1 MGAQL
6 SQMFPS
12 HPPPLTGNNIPSQ
25 EHRVFLVTGGY
36 GGIGYHISRILY
48 HAGGTVF
55 IAGRNEDKALAA
67 IEKIKASP
75 KPDNPAL
82 QHINAGKLVFLYLDL
97 SDLSTIKPAAEQF
110 LAQQSKL
117 DVLFHNAGVSLP
129 PAGSTSAQGYELT
142 VATNCLGPW
151 LLNHF
156 LTPALLAAAAAAK
169 NDDEVESKG
178 HTRVIWTASQ
188 VVDFSAPKGGIN
200 MSDLDSPPRD
210 QSKNYTNSKTGNFL
224 LAGEFHRRV
233 GGDNGI
239 LSITV
244 NPGGLKTEILRHTS
258 WLFRLCVSPLLHESV
273 MGATTVLW
281 AGLSADLDVAGD
293 GGTGWVVP
301 WGRRHDGLRD
311 DLVACTKDVEDGGS
325 GSGKARMFW
334 EWCEG
339 RCKEFI

>member
-6 SQMFPS
+6 SQMFPPT
-12 HPPPLTGNNIPSQ
+12 PPPLTGNNISSQ

-55 IAGRNEDKALAA
+55 IAGRNEDKALQA

-75 KPDNPAL
+75 RPDSPSL

-97 SDLSTIKPAAEQF
+97 SDLSTIKRAAEQF
-110 LAQQSKL
+110 LAQHSKL

-129 PAGSTSAQGYELT
+129 QAGSTSAQGHELT

-156 LTPALLAAAAAAK
+156 LTPALLAAAVAK
-169 NDDEVESKG
+169 NGESESKG
-178 HTRVIWTASQ
+178 RTRVVWTASQ
-188 VVDFSAPKGGIN
+188 VVDFSAPKDGIT
-200 MSDLDSPPRD
+200 MRELDNPPKD

-224 LAGEFHRRV
+224 LAEEFHRRV
-233 GGDNGI
+233 GRDKGI

-244 NPGGLKTEILRHTS
+244 NPGGLKTDILRHTS

-273 MGATTVLW
+273 MGAYTVLW

-301 WGRRHDGLRD
+301 WGRRHEGLRK
-311 DLVACTKDVEDGGS
+311 DLVECTKGVEDGGS
-325 GSGKARMFW
+325 GNGKARMFW

-339 RCKEFI
+339 RCKEFM